1 MSIISENFSPVL
13 DREQMEDWMETM
25 ALRDH
30 AGSLEYGDILHIS
43 GASDKWELR
52 DIPIDWVTWVA
63 TPSPRHHKTWVPP
76 IVLDTGD
83 GGMECLDG
91 KHRLGEAK
99 YRGEKT
105 ALCYV
110 GEPFKET
117 KYICTKCG
125 GTSQGPRCSRVV
137 SNQVC
142 GGTCTVQES
151 LGESILDEADI
162 APSVDLDGIN
172 AEIEVLTAKYRA
184 TLNTNIYL
192 SPKAVRD
199 YPATLVLQTLN
210 ARRDAPRGTG
220 TAFMTD
226 LCALADRHGLMITL
240 EAGEQR
246 GSTGFKNTT
255 SINRLRAFYARF
267 GFQRNSGKRNYRP
280 DLSGTMHRHAR
291 KLGEDYQIPN
301 GCQWGLGIV
310 HGDSRVSFWPCSEGQ
325 FFGIEHEQARERG
338 YITFTQ
344 GDAKWRYKMGYIAW
358 TSYPNPEEKIAVEDF
373 CLKHGLEVKEHTT
386 YVDNYDMATQKAAAD
401 SARYRR
407 TFDQRRGVPSY
418 AGKSEALEEFMER
431 NFWLGPGGQW
441 TGPWPSHQN
450 GAEKILKRNFTS
462 LGDAYDVMHAA
473 GWARI
478 VLMPG
483 SPGTLAVSNGETG
496 TLGRKPLTTAQLRE
510 LRDQATERGLELYD
524 ATTHRVIEARER
536 HIILG
541 TYDDGVLKARRVDYF
556 HAQDYDGET
565 PTHAGLGLHGQ
576 NRWRY
581 PEGSNTVFWWQPADE
596 AAQAA
601 VEIYL
606 AKRGFT
612 GLRHHTMLDNTPEDD
627 MSAGHIGL
635 AAKYR
640 LRAESG
646 ENYAQIL
653 AHGKTLVNLNAE
665 DGVAD
670 FQVGGAAWRIIFE
683 RWGLGCVAPWA
694 EDAEEL
700 EEQWGE
706 MSYDDHLERYETE
719 WARRAS
725 GLPFKAV
732 LVEWEESERG
742 EYDGLQWILTTPP
755 RAVGESVGVT
765 ESISLI
771 SNTPDAR
778 YQTESV
784 RMVAYDALPRE
795 TQEDIAGWIAERA
808 EIQALKDYA
817 LDNWGSHAPGVPFH
831 PFDLHDVHAQ
841 LHGLVDPIMFAVRDL
856 PVAAITD
863 FRRNP
868 DARIYAGKFQRG
880 EVPPPILVNG
890 TKFVDGG
897 PRLAAALAA
906 GTATIPTVDMWP
918 LLRQDWAAWLRD
930 ETNTIHPIKGGMYER
945 PEARE
950 ARLKSFEAEL
960 GLKYGLT
967 KSYLTSPDPVPF
979 DKEKLTVVERHKW
992 QKLQTKA
999 GMGQKLPKGDGEFH
1013 KLVEMAW
1020 PADFPSVILH
1030 TNVITMKSHVD
1041 YAAAKAG
1048 DIRAA
1053 KRVVETLAKPDKLR
1067 NIVHQHPDAVFLPV
1081 LAMEA
1086 SGKNM
1091 LPLALAEKLSKATG
1105 LGVETDIIQINKTFH
1120 TNSSGAHRLAS
1131 IARFDGQAAQPTSYV
1146 LVDDVVTSGGTLAA
1160 MRQHVEESGG
1170 RVVAITALAA
1180 AAYANVVA
1188 ITAGTLQR
1196 LYAKFP
1202 GAELDTLLKDLKIAP
1217 DRTDLTNS
1225 QANYVLKFSTVDA
1238 LRRALEK
1245 A

>member
-1 MSIISENFSPVL
+1 MSILSENFSPVL
-13 DREQMEDWMETM
+13 DREQMED
-25 ALRDH
+25 
-30 AGSLEYGDILHIS
+30 
-43 GASDKWELR
+43 
-52 DIPIDWVTWVA
+52 
-63 TPSPRHHKTWVPP
+63 
-76 IVLDTGD
+76 
-83 GGMECLDG
+83 
-91 KHRLGEAK
+91 
-99 YRGEKT
+99 
-105 ALCYV
+105 V
-110 GEPFKET
+110 GEIFKET
-117 KYICTKCG
+117 KYICAKCG

-142 GGTCTVQES
+142 GGTCTVQEGLAES
-151 LGESILDEADI
+151 DINPAEHQWLVLGQGSPSTSGMHAFDADDVEEPADAVEEADWSYSIMWDVEAAALVPLVDTILKGHRCALAFGLNPASSYHLEIGHVAFLVDASPDARQALNELGVHLSPFNGLSKYNDVKGGTFREFDYPGMAALEKLTVSRQGMVGAEPRYHRPKEGETSGDYWARKIEIAKAQQQIKQPRVGESILDEADI

-199 YPATLVLQTLN
+199 YPATLVLHTLN

-325 FFGIEHEQARERG
+325 FFGIEHQQARERG

-373 CLKHGLEVKEHTT
+373 CLKHGMEVKGHTT

-418 AGKSEALEEFMER
+418 AGKSEA
-431 NFWLGPGGQW
+431 
-441 TGPWPSHQN
+441 
-450 GAEKILKRNFTS
+450 
-462 LGDAYDVMHAA
+462 
-473 GWARI
+473 
-478 VLMPG
+478 
-483 SPGTLAVSNGETG
+483 
-496 TLGRKPLTTAQLRE
+496 
-510 LRDQATERGLELYD
+510 
-524 ATTHRVIEARER
+524 RER

-541 TYDDGVLKARRVDYF
+541 TSMKENDGKP
-556 HAQDYDGET
+556 QE
-565 PTHAGLGLHGQ
+565 PT
-576 NRWRY
+576 NY
-581 PEGSNTVFWWQPADE
+581 PPGAHSN
-596 AAQAA
+596 
-601 VEIYL
+601 
-606 AKRGFT
+606 
-612 GLRHHTMLDNTPEDD
+612 
-627 MSAGHIGL
+627 
-635 AAKYR
+635 
-640 LRAESG
+640 
-646 ENYAQIL
+646 
-653 AHGKTLVNLNAE
+653 
-665 DGVAD
+665 
-670 FQVGGAAWRIIFE
+670 
-683 RWGLGCVAPWA
+683 
-694 EDAEEL
+694 
-700 EEQWGE
+700 
-706 MSYDDHLERYETE
+706 
-719 WARRAS
+719 
-725 GLPFKAV
+725 
-732 LVEWEESERG
+732 
-742 EYDGLQWILTTPP
+742 
-755 RAVGESVGVT
+755 
-765 ESISLI
+765 
-771 SNTPDAR
+771 
-778 YQTESV
+778 V

-817 LDNWGSHAPGVPFH
+817 PGVPFH
-831 PFDLHDVHAQ
+831 PFDLHDQ
-841 LHGLVDPIMFAVRDL
+841 LHGLVDPLMLAVRDL

-880 EVPPPILVNG
+880 EVPPPILVDG

-897 PRLAAALAA
+897 HRLAAALAA

-930 ETNTIHPIKGGMYER
+930 ETNTTHPVKGGMYER

-979 DKEKLTVVERHKW
+979 DKEKLTVAEHHKW
-992 QKLQTKA
+992 QKLQTKDW
-999 GMGQKLPKGDGEFH
+999 LNPNGEFH

-1041 YAAAKAG
+1041 YTAAKAG

-1091 LPLALAEKLSKATG
+1091 LPLALARKLSKATG

-1202 GAELDTLLKDLKIAP
+1202 GAELDILLKELKIAP

-1225 QANYVLKFSTVDA
+1225 QANYVLKFLTVDA

>member
-1 MSIISENFSPVL
+1 MNILSENFSPVL

-52 DIPIDWVTWVA
+52 EIPIDWVTWVA

-117 KYICTKCG
+117 KYICAKCG

-255 SINRLRAFYARF
+255 SINRLRAFYTRF

-373 CLKHGLEVKEHTT
+373 CLKHGLEVKGHTT

-450 GAEKILKRNFTS
+450 GAEKILKRIFTS

-524 ATTHRVIEARER
+524 VTTHRVIEARER

-541 TYDDGVLKARRVDYF
+541 TYA
-556 HAQDYDGET
+556 
-565 PTHAGLGLHGQ
+565 
-576 NRWRY
+576 
-581 PEGSNTVFWWQPADE
+581 
-596 AAQAA
+596 
-601 VEIYL
+601 
-606 AKRGFT
+606 
-612 GLRHHTMLDNTPEDD
+612 
-627 MSAGHIGL
+627 
-635 AAKYR
+635 
-640 LRAESG
+640 
-646 ENYAQIL
+646 
-653 AHGKTLVNLNAE
+653 
-665 DGVAD
+665 
-670 FQVGGAAWRIIFE
+670 
-683 RWGLGCVAPWA
+683 
-694 EDAEEL
+694 
-700 EEQWGE
+700 
-706 MSYDDHLERYETE
+706 
-719 WARRAS
+719 
-725 GLPFKAV
+725 
-732 LVEWEESERG
+732 
-742 EYDGLQWILTTPP
+742 
-755 RAVGESVGVT
+755 
-765 ESISLI
+765 
-771 SNTPDAR
+771 
-778 YQTESV
+778 ESV

-817 LDNWGSHAPGVPFH
+817 LDNWGSHAPGVSFQ

-999 GMGQKLPKGDGEFH
+999 GMGQKLPKGNGEFH

-1091 LPLALAEKLSKATG
+1091 LPLALARKLSRATG

>member
-1 MSIISENFSPVL
+1 MNILSENFSPVL

-52 DIPIDWVTWVA
+52 EIPIDWVTWVA

-117 KYICTKCG
+117 KYICAKCG

-255 SINRLRAFYARF
+255 SINRLRAFYTRF

-373 CLKHGLEVKEHTT
+373 CLKHGLEVKGHTT

-450 GAEKILKRNFTS
+450 GAEKILKRIFTS

-524 ATTHRVIEARER
+524 VTTHRVIEARER

-541 TYDDGVLKARRVDYF
+541 TYA
-556 HAQDYDGET
+556 
-565 PTHAGLGLHGQ
+565 
-576 NRWRY
+576 
-581 PEGSNTVFWWQPADE
+581 
-596 AAQAA
+596 
-601 VEIYL
+601 
-606 AKRGFT
+606 
-612 GLRHHTMLDNTPEDD
+612 
-627 MSAGHIGL
+627 
-635 AAKYR
+635 
-640 LRAESG
+640 
-646 ENYAQIL
+646 
-653 AHGKTLVNLNAE
+653 
-665 DGVAD
+665 
-670 FQVGGAAWRIIFE
+670 
-683 RWGLGCVAPWA
+683 
-694 EDAEEL
+694 
-700 EEQWGE
+700 
-706 MSYDDHLERYETE
+706 
-719 WARRAS
+719 
-725 GLPFKAV
+725 
-732 LVEWEESERG
+732 
-742 EYDGLQWILTTPP
+742 
-755 RAVGESVGVT
+755 
-765 ESISLI
+765 
-771 SNTPDAR
+771 
-778 YQTESV
+778 ESV

-817 LDNWGSHAPGVPFH
+817 LDNWGSHAPGVSFQ

-868 DARIYAGKFQRG
+868 DARIYAGKFQRV

-999 GMGQKLPKGDGEFH
+999 GMGQKLPKGNGEFH

-1091 LPLALAEKLSKATG
+1091 LPLALARKLSRATG

>member
-1 MSIISENFSPVL
+1 MNILSENFSPVL

-52 DIPIDWVTWVA
+52 EIPIDWVTWVA

-117 KYICTKCG
+117 KYICAKCG

-280 DLSGTMHRHAR
+280 DLSGTMHRNAR

-373 CLKHGLEVKEHTT
+373 CLKHGLEVKGHTT

-450 GAEKILKRNFTS
+450 GAEKILKRIFTS

-524 ATTHRVIEARER
+524 VTTHRVIEARER

-541 TYDDGVLKARRVDYF
+541 TYA
-556 HAQDYDGET
+556 
-565 PTHAGLGLHGQ
+565 
-576 NRWRY
+576 
-581 PEGSNTVFWWQPADE
+581 
-596 AAQAA
+596 
-601 VEIYL
+601 
-606 AKRGFT
+606 
-612 GLRHHTMLDNTPEDD
+612 
-627 MSAGHIGL
+627 
-635 AAKYR
+635 
-640 LRAESG
+640 
-646 ENYAQIL
+646 
-653 AHGKTLVNLNAE
+653 
-665 DGVAD
+665 
-670 FQVGGAAWRIIFE
+670 
-683 RWGLGCVAPWA
+683 
-694 EDAEEL
+694 
-700 EEQWGE
+700 
-706 MSYDDHLERYETE
+706 
-719 WARRAS
+719 
-725 GLPFKAV
+725 
-732 LVEWEESERG
+732 
-742 EYDGLQWILTTPP
+742 
-755 RAVGESVGVT
+755 
-765 ESISLI
+765 
-771 SNTPDAR
+771 
-778 YQTESV
+778 ESV

-817 LDNWGSHAPGVPFH
+817 LDNWGSHAPGVSFQ

-999 GMGQKLPKGDGEFH
+999 GMGQKLPKGNGEFH

-1091 LPLALAEKLSKATG
+1091 LPLALARKLSRATG

>member
-1 MSIISENFSPVL
+1 MNILSENFSPVL

-52 DIPIDWVTWVA
+52 EIPIDWVTWVA

-117 KYICTKCG
+117 KYICAKCG

-255 SINRLRAFYARF
+255 SINRLRAFYTRF

-373 CLKHGLEVKEHTT
+373 CLKHGLEVKGHTT

-450 GAEKILKRNFTS
+450 GAEKILKRIFTS

-524 ATTHRVIEARER
+524 VTTHRVIEARER

-541 TYDDGVLKARRVDYF
+541 TYA
-556 HAQDYDGET
+556 
-565 PTHAGLGLHGQ
+565 
-576 NRWRY
+576 
-581 PEGSNTVFWWQPADE
+581 
-596 AAQAA
+596 
-601 VEIYL
+601 
-606 AKRGFT
+606 
-612 GLRHHTMLDNTPEDD
+612 
-627 MSAGHIGL
+627 
-635 AAKYR
+635 
-640 LRAESG
+640 
-646 ENYAQIL
+646 
-653 AHGKTLVNLNAE
+653 
-665 DGVAD
+665 
-670 FQVGGAAWRIIFE
+670 
-683 RWGLGCVAPWA
+683 
-694 EDAEEL
+694 
-700 EEQWGE
+700 
-706 MSYDDHLERYETE
+706 
-719 WARRAS
+719 
-725 GLPFKAV
+725 
-732 LVEWEESERG
+732 
-742 EYDGLQWILTTPP
+742 
-755 RAVGESVGVT
+755 
-765 ESISLI
+765 
-771 SNTPDAR
+771 
-778 YQTESV
+778 ESV

-999 GMGQKLPKGDGEFH
+999 GMGQKLPKGNGEFH

-1091 LPLALAEKLSKATG
+1091 LPLALARKLSRATG